1 MKEWVR
7 VTMSLQPTF
16 VSGLLVLDDQGRAVW
31 QIPTLTGSQV
41 YVMYVYKTFTRQE
54 TSQDFIIS
62 TQALF
67 T

>member
-31 QIPTLTGSQV
+31 QITTLTWSQV
-41 YVMYVYKTFTRQE
+41 YVMYVFKPFTRQE

>member
-1 MKEWVR
+1 
-7 VTMSLQPTF
+7 MSLQPTF

-31 QIPTLTGSQV
+31 QIPTLTWSQV
-41 YVMYVYKTFTRQE
+41 YVMYVFKPFTRQE